1 MVGLELKLLV
11 TRFAGIVNANVVMG
25 FLCAEQ
31 IANCLRN
38 EADFV

>member
-11 TRFAGIVNANVVMG
+11 TRFAGIVNSNVGIG

-31 IANCLRN
+31 IANCLRHDAN
-38 EADFV
+38 FV